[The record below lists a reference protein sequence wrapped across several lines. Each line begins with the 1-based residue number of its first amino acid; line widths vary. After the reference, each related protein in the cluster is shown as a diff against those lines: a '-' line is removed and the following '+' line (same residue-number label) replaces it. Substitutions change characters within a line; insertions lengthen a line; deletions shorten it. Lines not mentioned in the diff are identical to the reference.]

1 MIINFSQIHRAANAR
16 SYRVVQGETCDVHD
30 GVSWRYEQFMPEQG
44 HEFKDGELVLFGSR
58 GEFPIC
64 LRLIVEQSEVVE
76 EDKKDDVKEQ
86 ESETKDVGDATN
98 IVGDASNIVGE
109 NVNEETEKEKA

>member
-16 SYRVVQGETCDVHD
+16 SYRIVQGETCDVHD

-58 GEFPIC
+58 GESPIC
-64 LRLIVEQSEVVE
+64 LKLVLEPVSVST
-76 EDKKDDVKEQ
+76 EDSNKNPDP
-86 ESETKDVGDATN
+86 TN
-98 IVGDASNIVGE
+98 
-109 NVNEETEKEKA
+109 

>member
-1 MIINFSQIHRAANAR
+1 
-16 SYRVVQGETCDVHD
+16 
-30 GVSWRYEQFMPEQG
+30 MPEHG
-44 HEFKDGELVLFGSR
+44 HEFKDGELVLFGPR
-58 GEFPIC
+58 GELPIC

-76 EDKKDDVKEQ
+76 ENKKDDVKTPD
-86 ESETKDVGDATN
+86 SETKDIGDATN

>member
-1 MIINFSQIHRAANAR
+1 MFINFSQIHRAANAR
-16 SYRVVQGETCDVHD
+16 SHRVVQGETRDVHD

-44 HEFKDGELVLFGSR
+44 HEFKDGELVLFGPR

-64 LRLIVEQSEVVE
+64 LRLIVEQSEVVDE
-76 EDKKDDVKEQ
+76 TEKDAVESK

-98 IVGDASNIVGE
+98 IVGEDV
-109 NVNEETEKEKA
+109 NVETEKETEKEET